1 MKPDTTPEEPMTPL
15 RFVVSLLDETQEFQR
30 FQAADARAAAARLNL
45 DVQTLFAENNA
56 ILQIQQLFKIVHGR
70 DDRRRPDAILVE
82 TVSGEGL
89 ERVARAAA
97 RAGIGWILINRKAS
111 YVEALRR
118 EHPALPIGTI
128 STDQLEI
135 GRIQGRQ
142 FRTLLPKGG
151 RVLYIQ
157 GPHDTSA
164 ARDRLQGTREAI
176 FGSRIELKILEGQWT
191 EASGRDVVERWLRLK
206 HHDADLPD
214 VVGCQNDM
222 MAVGARSA
230 MAALAGEAGVR
241 SCLFTGVDGLP
252 EGGERLV
259 RTNHLAATVV
269 VPSNTGA
276 ALYALVQAL
285 TSRNPMPAETLL
297 PPASYPELGQLARS
311 AGTAA
316 LKASTA

>member
-1 MKPDTTPEEPMTPL
+1 MTPL
-15 RFVVSLLDETQEFQR
+15 RFVVSLLDATQEFQR

-45 DVQTLFAENNA
+45 DVETLFAENNA
-56 ILQIQQLFKIVHGR
+56 ILQIQQLFKIIHGR
-70 DDRRRPDAILVE
+70 SDCRRPDAILVE

-118 EHPALPIGTI
+118 EHPHVPIGTI

-151 RVLYIQ
+151 RVLYVQ

-176 FGSRIELKILEGQWT
+176 LGSKIELKTLEGQWT
-191 EASGRDVVERWLRLK
+191 EASGREVVERWLRLK
-206 HHDADLPD
+206 HHDAELPD
-214 VVGCQNDM
+214 IVGCQNDM

-230 MAALAGEAGVR
+230 MAALAGGTDR

-269 VPSNTGA
+269 VPSNTGP
-276 ALYALVQAL
+276 ALHALVQAL
-285 TSRNPMPAETLL
+285 TSGNPMPAETLL
-297 PPASYPELGQLARS
+297 LPVPYPEPGRIARS
-311 AGTAA
+311 AGTAG
-316 LKASTA
+316 LKVSTA